1 VICDIIGLTRKSL
14 FVGLVLA
21 IVISD
26 SFIYFAQIQTKA
38 FYSSWII
45 SINAS
50 TAAALAIFVVYRHT
64 QQRRRHQQD
73 HDHSKSHLALAIGL
87 SLWLCADL
95 IWATYEIVLEIVPPV
110 PSAADFVWLS
120 AYAFL
125 AYYLYSTYIEFH
137 KRFNFNTKILAA
149 SIIGCGIFLTYIV
162 ALTSG
167 LSVLSS
173 PRGIAMFA
181 VIIAYPIMDAVLMV
195 PAIVILLNFRK
206 EPLWFTPWICE
217 SLGLFLI
224 AISDS
229 WFAVV
234 VLTSIV
240 EQFWL
245 SAIFFAAHYLVIAA
259 GLLWYVKF
267 LLTHSRPSD
276 ERSTSEQIE
285 TSVIAPRG
293 GFTDKHKLEEKN
305 HKRISYT
312 GLTVIAAIVV
322 IAVAIGVYFSLY
334 SLPPFSS
341 FFPFSNAGSE
351 EILPAPATA
360 LKQQTVT
367 IGALI
372 PITGVSSSL
381 GESEGAA
388 LKVATKDVNEY
399 LLKTHSGIGIK
410 LVVEDTQSNPSV
422 SLEKLKQLAA
432 KGIKIVIGP
441 ATSAAVQG
449 VKDYADKNG
458 IILISPSSTAPSL
471 AIAGDNLFRFV
482 PDDRHQGEAIAKRMW
497 DDGIRVIVPFWRT
510 DVYGN
515 DLARATKQSLQE
527 LGGRVADG
535 VGYIP
540 NTGDFA
546 ASLNRINFIV
556 WDQDLKALDSKLN
569 QTISQFGIDKVGV
582 YFVAFDEIAPIFIQA
597 QDHPTLSKVKWY
609 GSDGSTLNNK
619 LIRNTE
625 AAAFAVK
632 TRFPAPIYA
641 VENDNDER
649 LKHVEAQIHEQ
660 IERTPRSYAS
670 VAYDIL
676 WIAALAENNTKAT
689 HDINYLKNTIV
700 KIANSYNGI
709 TGNTTLNQFGDRKYG
724 DYDFWAVKNGVST
737 HDSFI
742 WTRVGKYVP
751 DIRTEQGLITTSSP

>member
-1 VICDIIGLTRKSL
+1 V
-14 FVGLVLA
+14 
-21 IVISD
+21 
-26 SFIYFAQIQTKA
+26 
-38 FYSSWII
+38 
-45 SINAS
+45 
-50 TAAALAIFVVYRHT
+50 
-64 QQRRRHQQD
+64 
-73 HDHSKSHLALAIGL
+73 
-87 SLWLCADL
+87 
-95 IWATYEIVLEIVPPV
+95 VPPV

-120 AYAFL
+120 AYGFL
-125 AYYLYSTYIEFH
+125 AYYLYLTYIEFH
-137 KRFNFNTKILAA
+137 KRFNFNTKILVT
-149 SIIGCGIFLTYIV
+149 SIIGCGIFLAYII
-162 ALTSG
+162 ALTTS

-224 AISDS
+224 AVSDS

-234 VLTSIV
+234 VLTSIL

-245 SAIFFAAHYLVIAA
+245 SAVFFAAHYLVIAA

-267 LLTHSRPSD
+267 LLTHSQSSD
-276 ERSTSEQIE
+276 KHHRSEQIE
-285 TSVIAPRG
+285 TSTIAPRG
-293 GFTDKHKLEEKN
+293 GYTDN
-305 HKRISYT
+305 HKSEERNYKKISYMA
-312 GLTVIAAIVV
+312 LTAIAAIIA
-322 IAVAIGVYFSLY
+322 IAVVIGVYFSL
-334 SLPPFSS
+334 SSSSS
-341 FFPFSNAGSE
+341 FFLLSNPGSE
-351 EILPAPATA
+351 VILPAPTGA
-360 LKQQTVT
+360 LKQRTVT
-367 IGALI
+367 IGALL

-388 LKVATKDVNEY
+388 LKIAARDINEY
-399 LLKTHSGIGIK
+399 LFKTHSSIGIE
-410 LVVEDTQSNPSV
+410 LVIEDTQTNPSV
-422 SLEKLKQLAA
+422 SLEKLKHLSA

-441 ATSAAVQG
+441 ATSAAVQA
-449 VKDYADKNG
+449 VKDYSDKNG
-458 IILISPSSTAPSL
+458 IVLISPSSTAPSL

-497 DDGIRVIVPFWRT
+497 DDGIRVAVPFWRT
-510 DVYGN
+510 DVYGS
-515 DLARATKQSLQE
+515 DLVKATKQSLQE

-540 NTGDFA
+540 HTGDFA

-556 WDQDLKALDSKLN
+556 WDQDLKALDSKVN
-569 QTISQFGIDKVGV
+569 QAISQYGTDKIGV
-582 YFVAFDEIAPIFIQA
+582 YFVGFDEIAPIFIQA
-597 QDHPTLSKVKWY
+597 QNHPTLSKVKWY

-632 TRFPAPIYA
+632 TGFPTPIYA

-670 VAYDIL
+670 VAYDAL
-676 WIAALAENNTKAT
+676 WVAALAENNTKAT
-689 HDINYLKNTIV
+689 RDINYLKSTIV
-700 KIANSYNGI
+700 KIADSYNGI

-724 DYDFWAVKNGVST
+724 DYDFWAVRNSGST

-742 WTRVGKYVP
+742 WKRIGKYIPNV
-751 DIRTEQGLITTSSP
+751 RAEEEFITRLSQ